1 MAAPAQSQVQVSSPA
16 ELLRAIWAAKGGER
30 IALAPG
36 DDGALVLDAKRDGWA
51 EYGSRV
57 SLVSAAPARPASFS
71 SVNLIGNQ
79 NITFSGIDFN
89 YDFALT
95 GKVNISTARFLL
107 EIALATGRWR
117 CALFPTL

>member
-79 NITFSGIDFN
+79 NISTRPAWA
-89 YDFALT
+89 ALR
-95 GKVNISTARFLL
+95 GVMQIV
-107 EIALATGRWR
+107 EHCEYGQ
-117 CALFPTL
+117 PY